1 MRLLDRINDFENFS
15 QYEIIKIKN
24 EVVITTY
31 RQILS
36 LTNTARRAIPW
47 CCWEL
52 MFCNYSHKYN
62 PFLVFRKDMS

>member
-36 LTNTARRAIPW
+36 LKNSP
-47 CCWEL
+47 
-52 MFCNYSHKYN
+52 
-62 PFLVFRKDMS
+62 